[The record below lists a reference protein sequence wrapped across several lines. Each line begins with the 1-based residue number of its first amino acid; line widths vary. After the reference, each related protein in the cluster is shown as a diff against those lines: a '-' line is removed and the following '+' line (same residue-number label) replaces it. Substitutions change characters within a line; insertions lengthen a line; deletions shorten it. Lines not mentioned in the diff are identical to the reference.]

1 MVGGGGLD
9 WVASHPPIGEAKKEK
24 HEKDWE
30 YFGRNKGKNARQI
43 PHRNFQFSGIAS
55 ISGLTF

>member
-9 WVASHPPIGEAKKEK
+9 WVATHPPIGEAKKEK

-30 YFGRNKGKNARQI
+30 YFEY
-43 PHRNFQFSGIAS
+43 FQFSGIAS